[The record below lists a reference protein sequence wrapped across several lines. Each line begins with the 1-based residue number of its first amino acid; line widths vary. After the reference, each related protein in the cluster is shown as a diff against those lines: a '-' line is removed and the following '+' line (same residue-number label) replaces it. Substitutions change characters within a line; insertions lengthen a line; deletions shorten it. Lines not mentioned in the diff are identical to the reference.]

1 MKLIAS
7 DCLDPRP
14 RPGSIPKLTTEDKA
28 HLAAIVRRGHDT
40 RRMELADL
48 RREAGL
54 SHVSDT
60 TALNEQSIKAY
71 REGFKFILTQEYMA
85 IRKVSGILV
94 G

>member
-1 MKLIAS
+1 
-7 DCLDPRP
+7 
-14 RPGSIPKLTTEDKA
+14 
-28 HLAAIVRRGHDT
+28 
-40 RRMELADL
+40 MELADL